1 MRIAVID
8 LGTNTFN
15 LPIAETFSDGKF
27 ETLYNEKLP
36 VKLGEGGINK
46 GIIAEAAFLRGIEAM
61 ENYASTIKQWEAE
74 KILAFA
80 TSAVRNA
87 SNGKDFTAIIKTKT
101 GIEIQIIDGDREA
114 ELISIGVR
122 QAVKLSED
130 PSLIIAI
137 GGGSTEFII
146 VDQST
151 ILWKQSFEI
160 GASRL
165 WQRFEPSD
173 PITEN
178 EREAMASYLLGQLQ
192 PLWKAAEKFKVTE
205 LIGASGS
212 FESLAELVNAKF
224 KSLPGLADKTECEFV
239 LEQCGEIHN
248 EILASTRAERLKWKG
263 LVAMRVDLI
272 VVSAILVET
281 VVSKLSISKMK
292 YSAYALKEGV
302 LWNFLN
308 KKN

>member
-1 MRIAVID
+1 MKIAVID

-15 LPIAETFSDGKF
+15 LLIAESGEGGKF

-36 VKLGEGGINK
+36 VKLGEGGINR
-46 GIIAEAAFLRGIEAM
+46 GVITDVAFIRGIEAM
-61 ENYASTIKQWEAE
+61 ENYVSTIQQWEAK

-80 TSAVRNA
+80 TSAIRNA
-87 SNGKDFTAIIKTKT
+87 SNGKDFVDAVKNKT
-101 GIEIQIIDGDREA
+101 GIEIQVINGDKEA
-114 ELISIGVR
+114 ELISQGVR
-122 QAVKLSED
+122 QAVKLSEH
-130 PSLIIAI
+130 PSLIIDI

-146 VDQST
+146 VDEKN

-165 WQRFEPSD
+165 WQRFDPSD
-173 PITEN
+173 PILE
-178 EREAMASYLLGQLQ
+178 EEKIAIADYLLEQLQ
-192 PLWKAAEKFKVTE
+192 PLWKAAEKYKVTE

-212 FESLAELVNAKF
+212 FESLAELVNTRY
-224 KSLPGLADKTECEFV
+224 KSLPGLSDKTECEFV
-239 LEQCGEIHN
+239 LEQCGEIHAA
-248 EILASTRAERLKWKG
+248 ILASSRAERLKWKG

-281 VVSKLSISKMK
+281 VVSRLSISKMR
-292 YSAYALKEGV
+292 YSAYSLKEGV

-308 KKN
+308 K

>member
-1 MRIAVID
+1 MKIAVID

-15 LPIAETFSDGKF
+15 LLIAEAHASGEF

-36 VKLGEGGINK
+36 VKLGEGGINR
-46 GIIAEAAFLRGIEAM
+46 GVILDAAFLRGIEAM
-61 ENYASTIKQWEAE
+61 ENYASTIKQWEAI
-74 KILAFA
+74 KTLAFA

-87 SNGKDFTAIIKTKT
+87 SNGMEFVEMVKAKT
-101 GIEIQIIDGDREA
+101 GIQVQVINGNKEA
-114 ELISIGVR
+114 EFISIGVR
-122 QAVKLSED
+122 KAVKLSSS
-130 PSLIIAI
+130 PSLIIDI

-146 VDQST
+146 VDQKS

-173 PITEN
+173 PIHN
-178 EREAMASYLLGQLQ
+178 DERKAMVTYLVEQLQ
-192 PLWKAAEKFKVTE
+192 PLWEAARQFQVTE

-212 FESLAELVNAKF
+212 FESLAELVNVRF
-224 KSLPGLADKTECEFV
+224 KSLPGLASKTECEFDMNQC
-239 LEQCGEIHN
+239 EQIHN
-248 EILASTRAERLKWKG
+248 EILASSRAERLKWKG

-281 VVSKLSISKMK
+281 VVSKLSISKMR
-292 YSAYALKEGV
+292 YSAYSLKEGV
-302 LWNFLN
+302 LWDFLN
-308 KKN
+308 H

>member
-15 LPIAETFSDGKF
+15 LLVAEAGDDGKF
-27 ETLYNEKLP
+27 ETLYNEKLA
-36 VKLGEGGINK
+36 VKLGEGGINL
-46 GIIAEAAFLRGIEAM
+46 GIITEAAFIRGIEAM
-61 ENYASTIKQWEAE
+61 DNYLSTIKQLDV
-74 KILAFA
+74 KRVLAFA

-87 SNGKDFTAIIKTKT
+87 ANGDEFVEAVKNKT
-101 GIEIQIIDGDREA
+101 GIEIHTINGDREA
-114 ELISIGVR
+114 ELISFGVR
-122 QAVKLSED
+122 QAVKLSDE
-130 PSLIIAI
+130 PSLVIDI

-146 VDQST
+146 LDKKE

-173 PITEN
+173 PILEN
-178 EREAMASYLLGQLQ
+178 EKKIISDYLVDILK
-192 PLWKAAEKFKVTE
+192 PLWAAAEKFGVKE

-212 FESLAELVNAKF
+212 FESLAELIHIRYN
-224 KSLPGLADKTECEFV
+224 SLPSLSNKTECEFN
-239 LEQCGEIHN
+239 LEECAVIH
-248 EILASTRAERLKWKG
+248 ESILASSRAERLKWKG

-281 VVSKLSISKMK
+281 VVSRLSISKMK

-302 LWNFLN
+302 LWSFLN
-308 KKN
+308 E